1 MTSELILYRTE
12 DGTSQVYLR
21 AEGGSAWLSQIEIA
35 ELFAITKQNV
45 SLHIRNILAEGEL
58 QENSV
63 VKESL
68 TTAADGKDIKE
79 LGEIEEDINGPEKEI
94 LVLLREVAV

>member
-79 LGEIEEDINGPEKEI
+79 LGEIEEDINGPAKEI